1 MASRIKN
8 LLPLIS
14 REKNFP
20 EEVEQTD
27 NRKYLTT
34 PIIVVTGFIS
44 ATLGIIA
51 ILGWYLRLPSLIQ
64 IHPTFA
70 PMQFNTALCF
80 VASGGALA
88 LAALRRF
95 RIASV
100 LASGVLFLALLT
112 IFQYVS
118 HRNLGIDELFFKHY
132 IFTATSHPGRMSPI
146 TAVVFSLFGLGLL
159 PSSLRPTNLKCA
171 FFCGIIASIVVS
183 LATVAVFGYL
193 TGLTGTYGWNQLSQM
208 AVNTSIGALFIGI
221 GLMAFAWR
229 IESSATRRSPSWF
242 SLAAGFALV
251 FATFSLSSALRAR
264 NDADVRRIVKTNGE
278 AARNEI
284 IARLESRTQALR
296 RMAQRWIF
304 SGKPIREAWE
314 DDAKAYVEDFP
325 GYQGIGWVDSETRVQ
340 WVIPLEENSVVI
352 GKRLDAEPKRAAA
365 FEEVRQK
372 NEARFSRPLQ
382 LSTGGMGILLPI
394 PMTYDN
400 RFQGFIVGA
409 ISLKPL
415 LEFMLSPRIAEGY
428 AIYLTEGDQELYRR
442 QSDFPL
448 HPTNKFDAS
457 VPVST
462 QGIDWTVTV
471 RPEARTVEAL
481 KSPYPLAVL
490 IFGTLFSGLL
500 TLSIHFARNA
510 FTRSQEV
517 DETNAE
523 LRNVIIER
531 EKIQNDLE
539 ELGMLQHAILTHAA
553 YSVISTTPEGL
564 ITSFNPAAERML
576 GYRAQDVVGKQTPA
590 ILHKPSE
597 VIARA
602 ASLSKELGK
611 EIEPGFEV
619 FVAKSRESDLEQ
631 REWTYIRR
639 DGSPLPV
646 TLGVTALRNHEG
658 SITGFLGI
666 ASDISD
672 LKRAVSELE
681 RTHAKLLDVS
691 HRAGMAEVA
700 TSVLHNV
707 GNVLNSV
714 NISSSVVA
722 DQVRKSRILAV
733 GRIATLLRE
742 HEHDLS
748 GFLTKNPTGVKLPQF
763 IASLSEQLLA
773 EQRVVLDE
781 LELLGSNIDHI
792 KDIVAMQQ
800 SYATVRGAE
809 ESLNIGML
817 IEDSLRMNQGSLS
830 RHEIEIVKD
839 YEDTPDVLIQKHKA
853 IQILVNLISNAKHAC
868 DHSEI
873 DPKVVSIRVT
883 TDETMVYITVSD
895 NGIGIPGENLTRIF
909 AHGFTTKKDGH
920 GFGLHSASLAAAEMG
935 GSLSAKSDGKKKG
948 ASFTLAL
955 PLHPVT
961 TTATSS

>member
-1 MASRIKN
+1 M
-8 LLPLIS
+8 
-14 REKNFP
+14 
-20 EEVEQTD
+20 
-27 NRKYLTT
+27 
-34 PIIVVTGFIS
+34 
-44 ATLGIIA
+44 
-51 ILGWYLRLPSLIQ
+51 
-64 IHPTFA
+64 
-70 PMQFNTALCF
+70 
-80 VASGGALA
+80 
-88 LAALRRF
+88 
-95 RIASV
+95 

-748 GFLTKNPTGVKLPQF
+748 GFLTSQPYRGETSPIYRKPVRT
-763 IASLSEQLLA
+763 ASC
-773 EQRVVLDE
+773 RT
-781 LELLGSNIDHI
+781 
-792 KDIVAMQQ
+792 K
-800 SYATVRGAE
+800 
-809 ESLNIGML
+809 
-817 IEDSLRMNQGSLS
+817 S
-830 RHEIEIVKD
+830 R
-839 YEDTPDVLIQKHKA
+839 
-853 IQILVNLISNAKHAC
+853 S
-868 DHSEI
+868 
-873 DPKVVSIRVT
+873 
-883 TDETMVYITVSD
+883 
-895 NGIGIPGENLTRIF
+895 
-909 AHGFTTKKDGH
+909 
-920 GFGLHSASLAAAEMG
+920 
-935 GSLSAKSDGKKKG
+935 
-948 ASFTLAL
+948 
-955 PLHPVT
+955 
-961 TTATSS
+961 